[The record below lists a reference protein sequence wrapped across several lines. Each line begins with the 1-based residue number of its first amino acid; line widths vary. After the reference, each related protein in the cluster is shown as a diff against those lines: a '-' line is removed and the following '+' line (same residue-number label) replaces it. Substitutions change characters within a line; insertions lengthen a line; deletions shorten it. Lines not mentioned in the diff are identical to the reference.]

1 MKDKAHRKILLLA
14 ILLVLLSPL
23 PANAACGDGSFSE
36 FKLTADTPPV
46 PKSQF
51 GQSVAVSGDTM
62 VVGDHIQ
69 GAAYVFE
76 YDGSNWRQVA
86 ILTPY
91 FGWFGYSVAISG
103 DTIAVGAPFFS
114 SVYVFKRVGD
124 RWIEDPEDPEN
135 PENPPPPLI
144 LNTGAPTFG
153 WSLAFDGSI
162 LVVGTAMANLAYV
175 FNLDGDNWP
184 LEEAKLTASDTE
196 STDRFGWSVAVSGD
210 RVVVGSPWD
219 SLVVQDP
226 DDPGGNI
233 TLPAVGSAY
242 VFEFDGNTWLGKK
255 PKKLS
260 AEDAAKY
267 DLFGFSV
274 ATHTD
279 TVVVGARKDST
290 FVPGPGA
297 AYVFKIDGDI
307 WSEEDKLTASDSA
320 DYDEFGYSVAIKDST
335 LLVGAPN
342 DTDKD
347 GTITGTAYLFKYDAG
362 KWNRVQPKLT
372 PTTEPGLEAG
382 DQFGWSIAID
392 GSTIAVGAPHIPDVD
407 SDPKAGAAYVFT
419 PNETPVSEVYS
430 TLGRSRHRFFPAWEI
445 FEFTATQGDN
455 ATLIFEADANGSNN
469 HGKGVSIF
477 VKDKIRGVRFFS
489 KNRWALGTH
498 MQMDLPADGEYRV
511 FVFGHPWYFRSKG
524 FRGDYTL
531 KLEGICTELR
541 KVSRRKKW

>member
-1 MKDKAHRKILLLA
+1 MKIEAHRKILLLA

-36 FKLTADTPPV
+36 FKLTADTPV
-46 PKSQF
+46 PNAQF
-51 GQSVAVSGDTM
+51 GHTVAVSGDTM
-62 VVGDHIQ
+62 VVGAPNE

-86 ILTPY
+86 RLTPGSD
-91 FGWFGYSVAISG
+91 FSGFFGYSVAISG
-103 DTIAVGAPFFS
+103 DTVVVGAFLLN

-124 RWIEDPEDPEN
+124 TWNEYDPKEY
-135 PENPPPPLI
+135 PPDI
-144 LNTGAPTFG
+144 LKGDFTFG
-153 WSLAFDGSI
+153 YSLAFDGST

-184 LEEAKLTASDTE
+184 LEEATLIGGDSE
-196 STDRFGWSVAVSGD
+196 FGDRFGWSVAVSGN
-210 RVVVGSPWD
+210 RIVVGAPWD
-219 SLVVQDP
+219 NLDVQDP

-255 PKKLS
+255 PEKLS

-274 ATHTD
+274 AIHND
-279 TVVVGARKDST
+279 TVVVGARQDSA
-290 FVPGPGA
+290 FVSDPGA
-297 AYVFKIDGDI
+297 AYVFKINGDI

-320 DYDEFGYSVAIKDST
+320 DYDEFGYSVAINNTT
-335 LLVGAPN
+335 LLVGAPVDSVPEHN
-342 DTDKD
+342 PESKPGAAYVFKADGDSWSEADKLIASD
-347 GTITGTAYLFKYDAG
+347 PSSPPVK
-362 KWNRVQPKLT
+362 V
-372 PTTEPGLEAG
+372 
-382 DQFGWSIAID
+382 QFGFSVAIN
-392 GSTIAVGAPHIPDVD
+392 GTTLVVGAIRADAEIEE
-407 SDPKAGAAYVFT
+407 AGAAYVFT

-445 FEFTATQGDN
+445 FEFTAARGDK
-455 ATLIFEADANGSNN
+455 ATLIFEADANGNNN
-469 HGKGVSIF
+469 HGKGVSVF

-489 KNRWALGTH
+489 KNRWALRDT
-498 MQMDLPADGEYRV
+498 MKMDFPADGEYRV
-511 FVFGHPWYFRSKG
+511 FVFGHPWFFRSKG